1 MSPKTPLPPMNSF
14 ETPSKRHANGRE
26 NIACFDA
33 QIDYQRAEEVSKLA
47 QLHDDIVA
55 MPMGYQTLVGD
66 MGSTL
71 SGGQKQRVLL
81 ARALYKQ
88 PKIMALDEATSALD
102 SDNERKVNHAI
113 RNLPLTRITIA
124 HRAETIASAHRV
136 IELSKGAV
144 VREMRNA
151 A

>member
-1 MSPKTPLPPMNSF
+1 M
-14 ETPSKRHANGRE
+14 R
-26 NIACFDA
+26 NIAP
-33 QIDYQRAEEVSKLA
+33 ISMSKLV

-113 RNLPLTRITIA
+113 RGLPLTRITIA